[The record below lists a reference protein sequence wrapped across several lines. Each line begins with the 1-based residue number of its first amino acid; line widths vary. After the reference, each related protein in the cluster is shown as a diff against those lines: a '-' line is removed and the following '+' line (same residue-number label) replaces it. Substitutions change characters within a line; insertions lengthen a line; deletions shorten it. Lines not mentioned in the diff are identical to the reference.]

1 MLSLIIGNTSLTAQ
15 EKHAL
20 RLHLFYSILDGIVLG
35 VLALNEFVFLKS
47 MHGSDFQIGI
57 LFQFSVLV
65 FIGLV
70 IINEWLRRIANKKR
84 LLKITALLTRLPLL
98 VLLIFPSHN
107 EPESY
112 TNFYHLVFLA
122 VFFVYYLASPILYP
136 TINQMFKNIY
146 SHQNFGMLFARIG
159 AVNKVVMLISTF
171 VYAWGLDIMPSL
183 FVYVLPSMAPIAI
196 VSIFLLSSIP
206 YHQTFTSPKTPFLLS
221 IKTGVQ
227 RMYHLL
233 FHNKA
238 YLHFEIG
245 FMLYGFAFM
254 STVAVITIYFDVVLQ
269 LNYSSVAFYK
279 NAYNILAIVLMP
291 YFGKLLGEID
301 PRKFAAITFSAMLL
315 FLFFLSITQYMPYYF
330 MVYDIKIYYSMI
342 FYILFHGVFAAT
354 MALLWYIGSAYFGKK
369 EDAGDLQ
376 AVHLS
381 LTGVRAA
388 FAPLLGIALYQ
399 YFGFSFTFGLAIFTL
414 GLSVCLMFW
423 SKKHTK
429 IQ

>member
-1 MLSLIIGNTSLTAQ
+1 MLSLIIGNTSLTT
-15 EKHAL
+15 EERHAL
-20 RLHLFYSILDGIVLG
+20 RLHLFYAILDGIVLG

-70 IINEWLRRIANKKR
+70 FINEWLRRIANKKR
-84 LLKITALLTRLPLL
+84 LLKITALATRLPLL
-98 VLLIFPSHN
+98 LLLIFPTHS
-107 EPESY
+107 ESEGY
-112 TNFYHLVFLA
+112 SNFYHLVFLA
-122 VFFVYYLASPILYP
+122 VFFIYYLASPILYP

-146 SHQNFGMLFARIG
+146 SHQNFGVLFARIG
-159 AVNKVVMLISTF
+159 AVNKIVMLIGTF
-171 VYAWGLDIMPSL
+171 AYAWGLDIMPSL

-196 VSIFLLSSIP
+196 LSIFLLSSIP
-206 YHQTFTSPKTPFLLS
+206 Y
-221 IKTGVQ
+221 
-227 RMYHLL
+227 
-233 FHNKA
+233 
-238 YLHFEIG
+238 HFEIG

-254 STVAVITIYFDVVLQ
+254 STVAVITIYFDAVLQ

-279 NAYNILAIVLMP
+279 NAYNILAIILMP
-291 YFGKLLGEID
+291 YFGKLLGKID
-301 PRKFAAITFSAMLL
+301 PRKFAAITFGAMFL
-315 FLFFLSITQYMPYYF
+315 FLFFLSITQYLPYYF
-330 MVYDIKIYYSMI
+330 MIYDIKIYYSMI
-342 FYILFHGVFAAT
+342 LYIVFHGVFAAT

-399 YFGFSFTFGLAIFTL
+399 YFGFSFTFGLAMLTL
-414 GLSVCLMFW
+414 GMSVLLMLW
-423 SKKHTK
+423 SKKHTA
-429 IQ
+429 IY

>member
-1 MLSLIIGNTSLTAQ
+1 MLSLVIGNTVLTA
-15 EKHAL
+15 EERHAL
-20 RLHLFYSILDGIVLG
+20 RLHLFYAILDGIVLG

-70 IINEWLRRIANKKR
+70 FINEWLRRIANKKR
-84 LLKITALLTRLPLL
+84 LLKITALVTRLPLL
-98 VLLIFPSHN
+98 LLLIFPTHAQSEGYSN
-107 EPESY
+107 V
-112 TNFYHLVFLA
+112 YHLIFLA
-122 VFFVYYLASPILYP
+122 VFFIYYLASPILYP

-146 SHQNFGMLFARIG
+146 SHQNFGVLFARIG
-159 AVNKVVMLISTF
+159 AVNKIVMLISTF
-171 VYAWGLDIMPSL
+171 LYGWGLDITPSL

-196 VSIFLLSSIP
+196 LSIFLLSSIP
-206 YHQTFTSPKTPFLLS
+206 YHHSFSSPKAPFLSS
-221 IKTGVQ
+221 IKIGLQ
-227 RMYHLL
+227 RMHRLL

-254 STVAVITIYFDVVLQ
+254 STVAVITIYFDAILQ

-279 NAYNILAIVLMP
+279 NAYNILAIILMP
-291 YFGKLLGEID
+291 YFGKLLGKID
-301 PRKFAAITFSAMLL
+301 PRKFAAITFGAMLL
-315 FLFFLSITQYMPYYF
+315 FLFFLSITQYLPYYF

-342 FYILFHGVFAAT
+342 LYIVFHGVFAAT

-399 YFGFSFTFGLAIFTL
+399 YFGFSFTFGLAMLTL
-414 GLSVCLMFW
+414 GMSVLLMLW
-423 SKKHTK
+423 SKKHTA
-429 IQ
+429 IY